1 MVLNDIL
8 YKYSTITIYSK
19 NGGAV
24 YPWDRKLL
32 KHYKDR
38 PVLHVWIN
46 PVDVHAYVQ
55 IGRSEERRV
64 GKECRSRWSP
74 YH

>member
-55 IGRSEERRV
+55 IG
-64 GKECRSRWSP
+64 
-74 YH
+74 